1 MFDEIQM
8 RVWLYLLNCDVLM
21 TSFRTAWATTYKR
34 SNGGP
39 RNATKNFLS
48 LGGSELR
55 CCLWS
60 SLWLAAWLVDLDL
73 DLSAD
78 LVWYCS
84 AQCSV
89 KFTFMC
95 EWEGK
100 GSRGR
105 HSLDLISVLLL
116 VNGQDNGVIKEN
128 ADRDQCEC
136 SLISSQINNN
146 TRTELRTE
154 N

>member
-21 TSFRTAWATTYKR
+21 TSFRTAAATAYKR

-60 SLWLAAWLVDLDL
+60 SLWLVGWSTRSRSLRRPGLVL
-73 DLSAD
+73 LS
-78 LVWYCS
+78 
-84 AQCSV
+84 
-89 KFTFMC
+89 
-95 EWEGK
+95 
-100 GSRGR
+100 
-105 HSLDLISVLLL
+105 SVLCK
-116 VNGQDNGVIKEN
+116 VHIHVRMGIGREKAVEDGIPW
-128 ADRDQCEC
+128 
-136 SLISSQINNN
+136 I
-146 TRTELRTE
+146 
-154 N
+154 